1 MRFILGQRLLEL
13 AMILAVIAILQLT
26 FSLFRPDI
34 ISINISLYIAYGTT
48 GICLLLYLSVLI
60 IDSNEEKKK

>member
-1 MRFILGQRLLEL
+1 MRFILGQRLIEL
-13 AMILAVIAILQLT
+13 SMILAVIAIVQLT

-34 ISINISLYIAYGTT
+34 IPIKISLYIAYGTI